1 VRILL
6 IEDDD
11 RIAEDAGLALAEAGF
26 LVVREREGKAGWV
39 TGGTDDFS
47 AIILDLGLPD
57 IDGLEVLKRWRQ
69 EGLRTP
75 IFALTARGSWI
86 ERVEGI
92 DAGADDYLPK
102 PFHMEELIA
111 RLRALIRRASGAPSS
126 LLRRGD
132 LIIDTRQMCVMKQGR
147 PILMTPHEFRALNY
161 LATYCGKVI
170 STSELIEHVHGDS
183 DAVSANAME
192 ALIGRIRRKLGADLI
207 ETRRGC
213 GYIIPDG

>member
-1 VRILL
+1 MRVLL
-6 IEDDD
+6 VEDDD
-11 RIAEDAGLALAEAGF
+11 RIAEDAVAALFEAGF
-26 LVVREREGKAGWV
+26 VVVREREGEAGWV
-39 TGGTDDFS
+39 TGGTDDFA

-57 IDGLEVLKRWRQ
+57 IDGLTILKRWRE

-75 IFALTARGSWI
+75 VLVLTARGSWL

-111 RLRALIRRASGAPSS
+111 RLRALVRRAAGIPSS
-126 LLRRGD
+126 LFKCGE
-132 LIIDTRQMCVMKQGR
+132 LIIDKRQTCVIKQGR
-147 PILMTPHEFRALNY
+147 PVLLTPQEFRALNY
-161 LATYCGKVI
+161 LVTNCGRTV

-192 ALIGRIRRKLGADLI
+192 ALIGRIRRKLGAELI

-213 GYIIPDG
+213 GYVVPGG